1 MGQSDDGLGPE
12 QWPPLWLA
20 TLVAVV
26 VSVLAAFVMLT

>member
-1 MGQSDDGLGPE
+1 MGESDNGAEPE

-26 VSVLAAFVMLT
+26 VSVLAVFVFLS